1 MGIDSFLVYWMCILY
16 QKLRFGNPSL
26 THISTI
32 PRPEQMRQ
40 ARVMQEHN
48 DILLR
53 YLCCRHFDLPLEWL
67 IPWSRCAYDEVP
79 PAVYGP
85 KTQRADPFHL
95 DATYTVP
102 ANKANVVAANYDSQ
116 RAKRIQIRHNHEH
129 QHAAGRQNKKVP
141 SCLFKGLPVKS
152 DMLTVQEHAAK
163 YEGRQNCAIQQ
174 HLPQWRK
181 FSANLRCTSSD
192 LGPRPRF
199 APFYLRPKQSSS
211 TSFSCFPFRRELA
224 SSVTRL
230 VAVTHCFNLFATV
243 DADDGKTL
251 CDSPYAITP
260 SSVAPQPGRHEPF
273 PAMRA
278 PRVLASLPA
287 RHACD
292 EGQDNVRQVVAIAV
306 SVRRHLEHSHYDQ
319 NDKCSSASQLHPP
332 PFSRLVE
339 ICSHSFSPI
348 YSNLL
353 IAVPSRP
360 PVAANAYVV
369 MPCHIVTSTASPL
382 TPRRCT

>member
-1 MGIDSFLVYWMCILY
+1 MCGDRFISCLLDVHIIPKTTLRQSVLDSQDIL
-16 QKLRFGNPSL
+16 
-26 THISTI
+26 TI
-32 PRPEQMRQ
+32 PRPVQMRQ

-53 YLCCRHFDLPLEWL
+53 YLFCGHFDLPLEL
-67 IPWSRCAYDEVP
+67 LTLWSRCAYDEVP

-85 KTQRADPFHL
+85 KTQRTNPLHL
-95 DATYTVP
+95 DITYTVP
-102 ANKANVVAANYDSQ
+102 ANKANTVAANYDTQ

-129 QHAAGRQNKKVP
+129 QYAAGRQNKKVP

-152 DMLTVQEHAAK
+152 DMLTVQEHPAK

-174 HLPQWRK
+174 HLPHWRE

-243 DADDGKTL
+243 DADDGKTP
-251 CDSPYAITP
+251 CDSPYAISP

-278 PRVLASLPA
+278 PGVLASLPA
-287 RHACD
+287 RHACN
-292 EGQDNVRQVVAIAV
+292 EGQDNARQVVAITV
-306 SVRRHLEHSHYDQ
+306 SMRRHLEHSHYDQ
-319 NDKCSSASQLHPP
+319 NDKCNCTNQLHLS

-339 ICSHSFSPI
+339 ICSHRLSPVN
-348 YSNLL
+348 SNLF
-353 IAVPSRP
+353 IAAPSRSP
-360 PVAANAYVV
+360 FAANA
-369 MPCHIVTSTASPL
+369 L
-382 TPRRCT
+382 

>member
-1 MGIDSFLVYWMCILY
+1 
-16 QKLRFGNPSL
+16 
-26 THISTI
+26 
-32 PRPEQMRQ
+32 MRQ
-40 ARVMQEHN
+40 ARVMQEHH

-53 YLCCRHFDLPLEWL
+53 NLFCGHFDFPLEWL
-67 IPWSRCAYDEVP
+67 TLGSRRAYDEVA
-79 PAVYGP
+79 PAVNGL
-85 KTQRADPFHL
+85 KAQRTDPFHL
-95 DATYTVP
+95 DTTCTVP
-102 ANKANVVAANYDSQ
+102 ANKANVVAANYNTP

-129 QHAAGRQNKKVP
+129 QHAARRQNKKVP

-152 DMLTVQEHAAK
+152 DMLTVQKRAAK
-163 YEGRQNCAIQQ
+163 YDDRQNCAIQQ

-243 DADDGKTL
+243 DADDGKAP
-251 CDSPYAITP
+251 CDSPYAISP

-278 PRVLASLPA
+278 PGVLASPPA
-287 RHACD
+287 RHACN
-292 EGQDNVRQVVAIAV
+292 EGQDNARQVVAIAV

-319 NDKCSSASQLHPP
+319 NDKCNSANQLHPP

-339 ICSHSFSPI
+339 ICSHRFNRHFS
-348 YSNLL
+348 SLQ
-353 IAVPSRP
+353 
-360 PVAANAYVV
+360 
-369 MPCHIVTSTASPL
+369 PL
-382 TPRRCT
+382 SLW